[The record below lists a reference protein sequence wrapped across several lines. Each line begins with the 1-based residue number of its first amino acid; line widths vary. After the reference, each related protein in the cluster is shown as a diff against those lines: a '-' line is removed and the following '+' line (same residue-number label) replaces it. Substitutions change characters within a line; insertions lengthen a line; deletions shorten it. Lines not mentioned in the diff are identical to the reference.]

1 MSIFS
6 RLGDIINSNLSA
18 ILDRAEDPEKII
30 RLMIQE
36 MQETLVE
43 VRANAAKLIA
53 DRKEAS
59 RTLARIEGA
68 AAEWLKKAEL
78 AIAKDREDLAKGALV
93 EKAKLEETA
102 MLLQGDLAA
111 IDQALERH
119 EGDIVKL
126 EAKLREA
133 KAKQKTM
140 MTRVQAATSQI
151 RVRKQ
156 VHDRRID
163 DAFTRFEKL
172 ERRVDSLEGEAESY
186 DLGQRAHA
194 QGGGTLADQIA
205 ALETDSAIEEE
216 FTRLKERLRGK
227 APSKT

>member
-6 RLGDIINSNLSA
+6 RLSDIISSNLNA
-18 ILDRAEDPEKII
+18 MLDRAEDPEKTI

-53 DRKEAS
+53 DRKEAN
-59 RTLARIEGA
+59 RTLERIEA
-68 AAEWLKKAEL
+68 AASEWMKKAEL
-78 AIAKDREDLAKGALV
+78 ALAKDRDDLAKGALV

-102 MLLQGDLAA
+102 KLLQQDLAA
-111 IDQALERH
+111 VDEALARH
-119 EGDIVKL
+119 EADIVKL

-140 MTRVQAATSQI
+140 LTRAQTATSQI

-156 VHDRRID
+156 VHDTRID

-172 ERRVDSLEGEAESY
+172 ERRIDSLEGEAEAF
-186 DLGQRAHA
+186 DLGQKGA
-194 QGGGTLADQIA
+194 GTLSDQIA
-205 ALETDSAIEEE
+205 ALEVDSAIEEE
-216 FTRLKERLRGK
+216 FTKLKERVRGK
-227 APSKT
+227 TSAQKS

>member
-43 VRANAAKLIA
+43 VRATAAKLIA
-53 DRKEAS
+53 DRKEAQ
-59 RTLARIEGA
+59 RTLARIESA
-68 AAEWLKKAEL
+68 AGEWLKKAEL
-78 AIAKDREDLAKGALV
+78 AVAKDREDLAKGALV

-102 MLLQGDLAA
+102 GLLREDLAA
-111 IDQALERH
+111 IDQALAGH
-119 EGDIVKL
+119 ETDIVKL

-140 MTRVQAATSQI
+140 MTRAQTATSQI

-172 ERRVDSLEGEAESY
+172 ERRIDNLEGEAESF
-186 DLGQRAHA
+186 DLGQK
-194 QGGGTLADQIA
+194 GGGSLAEQIE
-205 ALETDSAIEEE
+205 ALEVDSAIEEE
-216 FTRLKERLRGK
+216 FAKLKERVRGK
-227 APSKT
+227 KAI

>member
-53 DRKEAS
+53 DRKEAA
-59 RTLARIEGA
+59 RTLERIETA
-68 AAEWLKKAEL
+68 AAEWEKKAEL
-78 AIAKDREDLAKGALV
+78 ALSKDRDDLAKGALV

-102 MLLQGDLAA
+102 KLLRDDLAA
-111 IDQALERH
+111 LDQALAHH
-119 EGDIVKL
+119 EEDIVKL

-140 MTRVQAATSQI
+140 TTRAQAATSQI
-151 RVRKQ
+151 RARKQ
-156 VHDRRID
+156 IHDRRID
-163 DAFTRFEKL
+163 DAFARFEKL
-172 ERRVDSLEGEAESY
+172 ERRIDSLEGEAESF
-186 DLGQRAHA
+186 DLGQGA
-194 QGGGTLADQIA
+194 QGGTLADQIA
-205 ALETDSAIEEE
+205 ALEVDSAIEEE
-216 FTRLKERLRGK
+216 LARLKERVRGK
-227 APSKT
+227 AVPSKS

>member
-6 RLGDIINSNLSA
+6 RLGDIINSNLSS

-36 MQETLVE
+36 MLETLVE

-53 DRKEAS
+53 DRKEAQ
-59 RTLARIEGA
+59 RTLTRLQDA
-68 AAEWLKKAEL
+68 AGEWLKKAEL
-78 AIAKDREDLAKGALV
+78 AVAKDREDLAKGALV

-102 MLLQGDLAA
+102 QLLQEDLASL
-111 IDQALERH
+111 DQALTHH
-119 EGDIVKL
+119 EDDIVKL

-140 MTRVQAATSQI
+140 TTRAQTATSQI

-172 ERRVDSLEGEAESY
+172 EKRIDSLEGEAESF
-186 DLGQRAHA
+186 DLGQK
-194 QGGGTLADQIA
+194 GPGTLSDQIA
-205 ALETDSAIEEE
+205 ALEVDTAIEDELAK
-216 FTRLKERLRGK
+216 LKERVRGK
-227 APSKT
+227 SASSKS

>member
-6 RLGDIINSNLSA
+6 RLGDIINSNLSS

-36 MQETLVE
+36 MLDTLVE
-43 VRANAAKLIA
+43 VRATAAKLIA
-53 DRKEAS
+53 DRKEAQ
-59 RTLARIEGA
+59 RTLTRLRNA
-68 AAEWLKKAEL
+68 ADEWLKKAEL
-78 AIAKDREDLAKGALV
+78 AVAKDREDLAKGALV
-93 EKAKLEETA
+93 EKSKLENTA
-102 MLLQGDLAA
+102 QLLEEDLASL
-111 IDQALERH
+111 DQALARH
-119 EGDIVKL
+119 EDDIVKL

-140 MTRVQAATSQI
+140 MTRAQTATSQI

-172 ERRVDSLEGEAESY
+172 EKRIDSLEGEAESF
-186 DLGQRAHA
+186 DLGQT
-194 QGGGTLADQIA
+194 GTGTLSDQIA
-205 ALETDSAIEEE
+205 ALEVDTAIEDELA
-216 FTRLKERLRGK
+216 RLKERVRGK
-227 APSKT
+227 PASSRS